1 MASPAQ
7 RYQRTPDPGNPARTE
22 AWALLEAAR
31 QLSHAKHGRA
41 DGVFTLQELP
51 DALAE
56 RKRAIARADRL
67 LAQLDALRL
76 GLLAGTL
83 PHAQLSE
90 LAGLAAS
97 QRGKIE
103 DPRLAAIFDEIDLR
117 ARVELAKLAAA
128 P

>member
-7 RYQRTPDPGNPARTE
+7 RHQRTPEPGDPARTA

-31 QLSHAKHGRA
+31 QLSHAKHRPVG
-41 DGVFTLQELP
+41 GVCTLQG
-51 DALAE
+51 AA
-56 RKRAIARADRL
+56 RRAR
-67 LAQLDALRL
+67 
-76 GLLAGTL
+76 
-83 PHAQLSE
+83 PLSE

-103 DPRLAAIFDEIDLR
+103 DRRLAAILDEIDLR
-117 ARVELAKLAAA
+117 ARAELAKLAAA